1 MPPHTRRSDKCGSR
15 RRFQY
20 SIGDA
25 PSRHRC
31 RRQRRDF
38 TLLSILHWRCQKG
51 RRRVS
56 PLYICFSNFQYS
68 IGDANLLGRYNV
80 LDCKDFQYSIGDAIE
95 AFFTPPV
102 TDSVTAFNTPLEM
115 QTHLAGHLAK
125 WLSDHF
131 QYSIGDA
138 NVEQLKL
145 LRLLYN
151 RFQYSI
157 GDAGGSCVWF
167 LWVFKFLCWR
177 VWVSCGGLLT
187 VVVFGLVFVLVCWG
201 WRCGCLRVFSP
212 RRRLAL
218 RSCTTFYKL
227 DLRFTYLTRRKS

>member
-157 GDAGGSCVWF
+157 GDAPPKRSR
-167 LWVFKFLCWR
+167 LTWR
-177 VWVSCGGLLT
+177 LGWSTFNTPLEMPVSFATWCLLAAT
-187 VVVFGLVFVLVCWG
+187 SLSILH
-201 WRCGCLRVFSP
+201 WRCQVGTGKNNPGF
-212 RRRLAL
+212 
-218 RSCTTFYKL
+218 F
-227 DLRFTYLTRRKS
+227 